1 MNPDIEIVNWLNK
14 QFDEDGDL
22 KSITFE
28 MCNYID
34 EEIGD
39 GVKSEKSHNLLKAVR
54 QDLQKIHL
62 IVDKMNFFHKQSL
75 SNSQD
80 EFFRDSIGFSSIPT
94 YLGMDIEYFFVK
106 YRSIID
112 YSIDL
117 LVEFYPE
124 LKKKRYKLEDKM
136 NYLHDVFK
144 ENEFITKMIL
154 STKWFYQFKEIRNSI
169 VHNGASCLIFNES
182 GNREILF
189 QIYNTE
195 LTELLVD
202 NDYYKYNQ
210 NVYFFRR
217 IYVVYMAYLLFYL
230 ETLFRSIIAKKKG
243 IQFSKVEEKYSTNL
257 PEIPIPGF
265 KITHIPNQSAKVL
278 LDWTLDY
285 LNNLDFKDKSFLS
298 DNN

>member
-14 QFDEDGDL
+14 QFDENGDL

-34 EEIGD
+34 EEMGD

-62 IVDKMNFFHKQSL
+62 IVDKMNFFHNQSL
-75 SNSQD
+75 IKSQD
-80 EFFRDSIGFSSIPT
+80 DFFRDSIGLSTIPS

-117 LVEFYPE
+117 LFEFYPE
-124 LKKKRYKLEDKM
+124 LKKKSYKLEDKM

-202 NDYYKYNQ
+202 NDYYKYNE

-243 IQFSKVEEKYSTNL
+243 IQFSKVEEKYSSNL
-257 PEIPIPGF
+257 PAILGF
-265 KITHIPNQSAKVL
+265 KITHIPNKSTKIL

-285 LNNLDFKDKSFLS
+285 LDKLVFKDKSFCS